1 MTFCSRIVLCL
12 VNQVC
17 SLIIH
22 FDPTKNLTLTCDSSP
37 DGIGAVL
44 SHGELPIA
52 FASRSLNQ
60 AERNYSQLDREGLSI
75 IFGVR
80 KFHKFVYGREI
91 TIITDHKPLLGLFGE
106 NKRLPEHASPRLQR
120 WAINLSAYSYQLKY
134 KPGCENTADALSRLS
149 LKQQNSEYVPEE
161 IEILFNV
168 IDNSPVN
175 VDDIKQET
183 QKDESLKQ
191 VYDYCVNG

>member
-1 MTFCSRIVLCL
+1 MSLYTLTVYILNKLLMKNEKWAWGQEQDKAFKKSKDIISSD
-12 VNQVC
+12 N
-17 SLIIH
+17 LIIH
-22 FDPTKNLTLTCDSSP
+22 FDPTKNLTLTCDAFP
-37 DGIGAVL
+37 DGIVAVL

-60 AERNYSQLDREGLSI
+60 AERIYSQLDRESLSI

-106 NKRLPEHASPRLQR
+106 NKPLPEHASPRLQR
-120 WAINLSAYSYQLKY
+120 WAITLSAYSYQLKY
-134 KPGCENTADALSRLS
+134 KPGCENTADALSRLP
-149 LKQQNSEYVPEE
+149 LKQQNSENVPEE

-168 IDNSPVN
+168 IDNSHV
-175 VDDIKQET
+175 
-183 QKDESLKQ
+183 
-191 VYDYCVNG
+191 